1 MSGLRTLVAWQWA
14 HNRGGFALG
23 IAVACVPA
31 LAGLALLG
39 VAGWY
44 ISAAAIAGATADFLN
59 IFAPSALIRGL
70 AIARTAGRYGER
82 MLTHDATFRFLSDLR
97 TRIFRGVAVKSL
109 RAPGA
114 GRSAQM
120 LNRLTSDLA
129 SLDTVY
135 LRLVVPV
142 VLLITA
148 VATVIGLYVIHLQAA
163 LVPLAVMIA
172 ILGFALVRLMRKA
185 DKKMARRQEA
195 ALDAVR
201 SRSAD
206 LVAGR
211 RDLAVYGGLGSAADR
226 VETAATR
233 LIDVEAYQ
241 DRRANRFAVTI
252 SLAGQM
258 FIAGLLLVAAFAA
271 AQGHLAV
278 PVAVGLVLMA
288 LALPEFLAAL
298 GPGLIALPRTQLA
311 ARRIVPLA
319 GAESHFDTMLK
330 GKCGDL
336 KKDAVHPCA
345 SSDETGVLKLERVT
359 FAYPGARAP
368 VLNDWSLDVGP
379 AEVVALVGRSGCGKS
394 TASALSSGLLLPQG
408 GQVLFKGKRL
418 SEMNEDDK
426 RRQITVLS
434 QRPYLFNDTVEANLR
449 LANPRAP
456 QADLWRALE
465 QAALSEQIRARPDG
479 LQTVLG
485 EGGLGLSGGERRR
498 LGLARACLTTP
509 SLWILDE
516 MTEGLDEETA
526 RDVLDRFFEIR
537 GAVPV
542 LMIAHKAQEIARAD
556 RIVEM

>member
-1 MSGLRTLVAWQWA
+1 MSALRTLIAWQWA

-39 VAGWY
+39 VAGWF
-44 ISAAAIAGATADFLN
+44 ITAAAIAGATAAFLN

-97 TRIFRGVAVKSL
+97 TRIFRGVAVKTL
-109 RAPGA
+109 LAPGA
-114 GRSAQM
+114 GRSAQT

-135 LRLVVPV
+135 LRLVVPGI
-142 VLLITA
+142 LALTA
-148 VATVIGLYVIHLQAA
+148 LTVIAGLYLIHLPAAFVPLAA
-163 LVPLAVMIA
+163 LVAALSFV
-172 ILGFALVRLMRKA
+172 ILRLMRRTDTKI
-185 DKKMARRQEA
+185 ARRQEA

-211 RDLAVYGGLGSAADR
+211 RDLAVYGGLGSAAGR
-226 VETAATR
+226 VENAAER
-233 LIDVEAYQ
+233 LISIEAEQ
-241 DRRANRFAVTI
+241 DRRANRYVATT

-258 FIAGLLLVAAFAA
+258 FIAGLLLVAALGA
-271 AQGHLAV
+271 AQGHIAI
-278 PVAVGLVLMA
+278 PAAVGLVLMA
-288 LALPEFLAAL
+288 LALPEFLTAL

-311 ARRIVPLA
+311 ARRIVPL
-319 GAESHFDTMLK
+319 GESEDHFETL
-330 GKCGDL
+330 L
-336 KKDAVHPCA
+336 DASGNHRT
-345 SSDETGVLKLERVT
+345 ETAAPETAVLQLQGVT
-359 FAYPGARAP
+359 FAYPGAREP
-368 VLNDWSLDVGP
+368 VVKGWDLEINPG
-379 AEVVALVGRSGCGKS
+379 EVVALVGRSGCGKS
-394 TASALSSGLLLPQG
+394 TVSALSSGLLLPQA
-408 GQVLFKGKRL
+408 GQIFLNGTPL
-418 SEMNEDDK
+418 PEMSEADK
-426 RRQITVLS
+426 RRRITVLS

-449 LANPRAP
+449 LANPGAA
-456 QADLWRALE
+456 QEDLWRALE
-465 QAALSEQIRARPDG
+465 QAALAAQIRARPDG

-498 LGLARACLTTP
+498 LGLARACLTAP

-516 MTEGLDEETA
+516 MTEGLDEETG
-526 RDVLDRFFEIR
+526 RDVLDRFLAIR
-537 GAVPV
+537 GKAPV

-556 RIVEM
+556 RVVRM